1 MRSQVGSRPG
11 PIPPTVALGYP
22 AATAIRTER
31 PTTPGARRPDLRR
44 RVERIDARGRLEDEL
59 RAIAVDLLGPNE
71 ADEFPVDCAGWVAR
85 TTDAAV
91 AVACAS
97 ALDTLIDAL
106 ESGLGSVPP
115 VVARRLRDARVR
127 QDAGFA

>member
-1 MRSQVGSRPG
+1 MQSQVGSGLGATVRIAPLDSAGQESRPPRPASSG
-11 PIPPTVALGYP
+11 P
-22 AATAIRTER
+22 
-31 PTTPGARRPDLRR
+31 RRPDLRH
-44 RVERIDARGRLEDEL
+44 RVDRVDARGRLEDEL

-91 AVACAS
+91 SVACAA

-106 ESGLGSVPP
+106 ESGLGTVPP
-115 VVARRLRDARVR
+115 VVARRLRDARAR